1 MKGGVCS
8 PRFLQPTQ
16 AESLKPSALVTK
28 GITMAP
34 RSLVTPAKPPRIA
47 TLGTLGLAAALLTLG
62 AAGPLQATSLVQ
74 NGSFETLQ
82 TNASQQFGTGYAGA
96 SQQVTNWSTSGYN
109 FVFLPGTAD
118 TSSGATG
125 VYGSLSLWGPGN
137 GSANGLGS
145 SPDGGN
151 YIAADGAFDVAAITQ
166 TISGLSPG
174 SIADVSFDWAG
185 AQQYGPNY
193 NSATTEQWIVGFG
206 SDPTQATKVAQDP
219 IHGFTGWM
227 QETFHFVVNSSTA
240 TLSFLAVGT
249 PGGQPP
255 FSLLDGVSLIQVPE
269 PASWAVLLVGTGL
282 AGWAARRRA
291 PVARR

>member
-1 MKGGVCS
+1 MTPHHAC
-8 PRFLQPTQ
+8 TQ
-16 AESLKPSALVTK
+16 SKPSL
-28 GITMAP
+28 
-34 RSLVTPAKPPRIA
+34 
-47 TLGTLGLAAALLTLG
+47 LGAVQVIGLAAALLTLG
-62 AAGPLQATSLVQ
+62 AAGPSQATSLVQ
-74 NGSFETLQ
+74 NGNFQTLQ
-82 TNASQQFGTGYAGA
+82 TQASEQFGSGYTGA

-118 TSSGATG
+118 TTAGATG
-125 VYGSLSLWGPGN
+125 SSGSLSLWGPGN
-137 GSANGLGS
+137 GSANGLGA

-151 YIAADGAFDVAAITQ
+151 YIAADGAYEVSAITQ
-166 TISGLSPG
+166 TLTGLSPG
-174 SIADVSFDWAG
+174 SLAVVSFYWAG
-185 AQQYGPNY
+185 AQQYGANY

-206 SDPTQATKVAQDP
+206 NDPTQSTVVAQDA

-227 QETFHFVVNSSTA
+227 QQTFSFVVNSTTA

-255 FSLLDGVSLIQVPE
+255 FSLLDGVSAVQVPE

-291 PVARR
+291 SATRR

>member
-8 PRFLQPTQ
+8 PRFPKPAQ
-16 AESLKPSALVTK
+16 AESQPSVLVTK
-28 GITMAP
+28 GITMASCSP
-34 RSLVTPAKPPRIA
+34 AAPAKPSRLA

-74 NGSFETLQ
+74 NGSFEMLQ
-82 TNASQQFGTGYAGA
+82 TNASEQFGTGYAGA
-96 SQQVTNWSTSGYN
+96 SQQVTSWTTTGYN

-118 TSSGATG
+118 TTGATG
-125 VYGSLSLWGPGN
+125 ASGTLSLWGPGN
-137 GSANGLGS
+137 GSANGLGP

-151 YIAADGAFDVAAITQ
+151 YIAADGAYQVAAITQ
-166 TISGLSPG
+166 TINGLSPG
-174 SIADVSFDWAG
+174 SIAVVSFDWAG

-206 SDPTQATKVAQDP
+206 NDLTQATVVAKDA

-227 QETFHFVVNSSTA
+227 QQTFSFVVNSTTA
-240 TLSFLAVGT
+240 TLSFLASGT

-255 FSLLDGVSLIQVPE
+255 FSLLDGVSVVQVPE

-291 PVARR
+291 SVTPR